1 MAFVRPAQEVISR
14 NRTASNVAAAMM
26 RYPAEST
33 SHGMIFNFKKY
44 EARPSGTGSATV
56 SGGSIALPL
65 PKTIQDVTSPDV
77 MGRELGITGAAVVDV
92 ISAMNSEQG
101 LVGSATDAVNKLMAD
116 AATGLTSINTAG
128 LSSFA
133 LFAAR
138 AGLTTLGGSEIEQ
151 GLAVGSGTAVNPH
164 QALVFNGIA
173 LKNYTFEWT
182 LIPNNETESN
192 QIRDIIKKFKYSSLP
207 SYKGVE
213 GTASNVLSR
222 ALLNYPDMVDVF
234 FVGLDQNYFPLFK
247 TGMISNVTVDYT
259 PQGHVVV
266 NKGQTGSRP
275 AMVNLSVTVIES
287 EIHTKEDYE

>member
-77 MGRELGITGAAVVDV
+77 MGRELGIKGAATIDV
-92 ISAMNSEQG
+92 MSAMKSDRG
-101 LVGSATDAVNKLMAD
+101 LVGTAEDEITKIFDQIGNAGTTN
-116 AATGLTSINTAG
+116 GLT
-128 LSSFA
+128 SFA

-151 GLAVGSGTAVNPH
+151 GLAVASGTAVNPH

-192 QIRDIIKKFKYSSLP
+192 QIRDIIKKFKYASLP

-213 GTASNVLSR
+213 GADSNVLSR

-234 FVGLDQNYFPLFK
+234 FVGLDQSYFPLFK
-247 TGMISNVTVDYT
+247 TGMISNVSVDYT